1 MIKRSYL
8 FFFSTAMSIIS
19 ALLLLIG
26 CTVYTVAVKKSQII
40 NDFTIQSQ
48 STGEDT
54 PLGLVVSVGEG
65 IYLIWAAFVL
75 TFVSVIPYMLRCV
88 SLPSCCRPVLTQL
101 FSCCTYRG

>member
-48 STGEDT
+48 STGDDT
-54 PLGLVVSVGEG
+54 P
-65 IYLIWAAFVL
+65 
-75 TFVSVIPYMLRCV
+75 
-88 SLPSCCRPVLTQL
+88 
-101 FSCCTYRG
+101 